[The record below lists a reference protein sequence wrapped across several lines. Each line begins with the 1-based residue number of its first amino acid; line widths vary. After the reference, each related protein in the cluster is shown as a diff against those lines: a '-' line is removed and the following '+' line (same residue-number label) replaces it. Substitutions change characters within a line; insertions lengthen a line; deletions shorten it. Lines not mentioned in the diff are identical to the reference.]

1 MAGQVLVLNAS
12 YEPINVCSLQRA
24 VVLVLKDKAEV
35 IEQGARRLRSATASF
50 ALPLVIRLVYY
61 VRVPLN
67 RSRRVSR
74 RALFARDGFVC
85 QYCGSRHEL
94 TIDHVLPRSR
104 GGESTWENTV
114 TCCSSCNLQKA
125 DRTPEEADMVTERAP
140 RPPGPAIFITAAA
153 GGRPPSW
160 ERYLSTL

>member
-35 IEQGARRLRSATASF
+35 IEQAARRLRSATTSH

-61 VRVPLN
+61 VKVPMN

-74 RALFARDGFVC
+74 RALFARDGFCC
-85 QYCGSRHEL
+85 QYCGSRHDL
-94 TIDHVLPRSR
+94 TVDHVLPRSR
-104 GGESTWENTV
+104 GGESTWENTL
-114 TCCSSCNLQKA
+114 TCCSGCNLRKA
-125 DRTPEEADMVTERAP
+125 DRTPDEAGMTPERAP
-140 RPPGPAIFITAAA
+140 RAPGPAVFITAAA

-160 ERYLSTL
+160 ERYLSTI